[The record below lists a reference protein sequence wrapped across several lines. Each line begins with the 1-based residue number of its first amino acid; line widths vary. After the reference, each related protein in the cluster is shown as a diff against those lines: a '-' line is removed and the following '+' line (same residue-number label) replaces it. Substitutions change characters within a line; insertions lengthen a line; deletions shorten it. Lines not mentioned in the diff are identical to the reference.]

1 MHLLPLL
8 AAAQDT
14 PGFQFLGFGYD
25 LLSGNVRF
33 TNGQGDPGF
42 RTNIFKFTETEGHM
56 TSDGKWHIPDKTTS
70 VLLSDC
76 ALEQEVTIIS
86 DAYSYQRT
94 TDTGIDI
101 DLGFAG
107 LEFVF
112 SIDFVTVENQTRK
125 DESVF
130 AQITSK
136 CDTYALTLHLFDH
149 PEVDDDFLYGVR
161 SLPATYDEKAYMTFI
176 SRFGTHVVHGLNAG
190 GRWGWQMEMSRV
202 DYETMMEN
210 KIDIELGIKSF
221 GRMVA
226 GISHDVDHKSLAEV
240 TKSITHN
247 KTFNTG
253 GKFSPNVTTW
263 AASVK
268 DFPMPTHLSLT
279 PLDALFTPTYVN
291 DTNLTQKAAA
301 MRQALEKYCPY
312 LQRRSPALQC
322 TPPKPLPPPAPR
334 PVEKNAIRRLC
345 VWNNGGFAMSFDL
358 IDQTQSMPVKSGSGT
373 YSAGQQRCIDGELVG
388 AARGDR
394 LTCGVHVVA
403 GVSKDCEIKNVTY
416 DSRAT
421 QQAEYRCTGATLTYN
436 CRFIGYSSI
445 GDEVMLV

>member
-70 VLLSDC
+70 EALSDC
-76 ALEQEVTIIS
+76 SLEQQVTIIN

-94 TDTGIDI
+94 VDTGIEI
-101 DLGFAG
+101 DLGFFG
-107 LEFVF
+107 IEFAF
-112 SIDFVTVENQTRK
+112 SIDFETVENQTRK
-125 DESVF
+125 DESIF
-130 AQITSK
+130 AQISSQ
-136 CDTYALTLHLFDH
+136 CATYALTTHLYDH
-149 PEVDDDFLYGVR
+149 PAVDDDFLYGVR
-161 SLPATYDEKAYMTFI
+161 SLPTTYDEKAYMTFI
-176 SRFGTHVVHGLNAG
+176 SRFGTHVVNALQAG

-226 GISHDVDHKSLAEV
+226 GISHVVDHKSLAEV
-240 TKSITHN
+240 TKAITQN

-253 GKFSPNVTTW
+253 GQFSPNVTEW
-263 AASVK
+263 MASVK

-279 PLDALFTPTYVN
+279 PLDELLTPVYVN

-312 LQRRSPALQC
+312 LQQSSPGLECSA
-322 TPPKPLPPPAPR
+322 PKPLPPPAPR
-334 PVEKNAIRRLC
+334 PIEDNAVRRLC
-345 VWNNGGFAMSFDL
+345 VWNWGGFMMSWELLDF
-358 IDQTQSMPVKSGSGT
+358 TQSMPVKHGSGSYGR
-373 YSAGQQRCIDGELVG
+373 GQQRCIDAELIG
-388 AARGDR
+388 ADRGDR
-394 LTCGVHVVA
+394 LSCHVDVT
-403 GVSKDCEIKNVTY
+403 GGLSKDCAIFNVTY
-416 DSRAT
+416 DHRSEK
-421 QQAEYRCTGATLTYN
+421 QAEYECKGTTLNYN
-436 CRFIGYSSI
+436 CWFTGYSD
-445 GDEVMLV
+445 GRAQAFVV